1 MYYACKIDIHY
12 GMNINITK
20 PTSNITMSKS
30 WHHLPI
36 SKHLTTGVVNETL
49 FPCFDSVLLPPD
61 FGTPRD
67 EDGQFIDD
75 GVSTRMDYI
84 INGMKQVVGKFDA
97 IVDSKMSK
105 NGYHLKIETQSGQ
118 FMLVQFS
125 RHVCEEFP
133 NDAIYADFMKR
144 GGDGFAFGGLIKDVV
159 GDIRDMWDNL

>member
-1 MYYACKIDIHY
+1 
-12 GMNINITK
+12 
-20 PTSNITMSKS
+20 MSKS

-36 SKHLTTGVVNETL
+36 SKHLTSGVVNETL
-49 FPCFDSVLLPPD
+49 FRCYDSVLLPPD
-61 FGTPRD
+61 FGTPSV
-67 EDGQFIDD
+67 DD

-84 INGMKQVVGKFDA
+84 INGMKQVIGKFDP
-97 IVDSKMSK
+97 IVDSKLGK

-118 FMLVQFS
+118 FILVQFS

-144 GGDGFAFGGLIKDVV
+144 GGDGFAFGNLIKDVV